1 MAKST
6 REIKRRIRSIYGTM
20 KITSAMELVASAKLV
35 KARERLIKTIPY
47 YSTIHRNFQ
56 ETYAA
61 IYKLDHPLLNEREI
75 HSTLYIVISD
85 DRGLAGGYNNNIARL
100 VEDEITKSGKRGNLI
115 LVGSKAIDYFQRE
128 KHKIEE
134 KFTGITEEPDYKDA
148 ETLADIALDL
158 YANNWVD
165 EIKVAYTRFINN
177 MHQEPAIIKLLPVE
191 LPNAAYIEKQYI
203 EFEPSPEK
211 VLDYLIPKYLASS
224 IYGALV
230 EASCSEQAA
239 RTNAMGIA
247 TENAK
252 EMIEELKI
260 TYNRARQTAIT
271 TEITEIVSGSEVI
284 NNER

>member
-20 KITSAMELVASAKLV
+20 KITSAMELVSSAKLV
-35 KARERLIKTIPY
+35 KARERLIKTRPY

-56 ETYAA
+56 ETYQA
-61 IYKLDHPLLNEREI
+61 INKLNHPLLNERQV
-75 HSTLYIVISD
+75 HSSLYIIISD

-100 VEDEITKSGKRGNLI
+100 VEEEIRKTGNRANLI
-115 LVGSKAIDYFQRE
+115 LIGSKAIDYFQKG

-134 KFTGITEEPDYKDA
+134 KYIGITEEPDFKDA
-148 ETLADIALDL
+148 ETIASRALDL
-158 YANNWVD
+158 YENNWVD
-165 EIKVAYTRFINN
+165 EIKVAFTKFINN
-177 MHQEPAIIKLLPVE
+177 MHQEPEIIRLLPVE
-191 LPNAAYIEKQYI
+191 HKDADTPPEKKYI
-203 EFEPSPEK
+203 EFEPSPEV
-211 VLDYLIPKYLASS
+211 VLDYLIPKYVAAS

-239 RTNAMGIA
+239 RTNSMGIA

-271 TEITEIVSGSEVI
+271 TEITEIVSGSLGS
-284 NNER
+284 

>member
-35 KARERLIKTIPY
+35 KARERLIKTRPY

-56 ETYAA
+56 ETYSS
-61 IYKLDHPLLNEREI
+61 INKLNHPLLNERDI
-75 HSTLYIVISD
+75 HSSLYIIISD

-100 VEDEITKSGKRGNLI
+100 VEDEIRKTGNRANLI
-115 LVGSKAIDYFQRE
+115 LIGSKAIDYFQKS

-134 KFTGITEEPDYKDA
+134 KLTGITEEPDFKDA
-148 ETLADIALDL
+148 ESIAARALDL
-158 YANNWVD
+158 YENNWVD

-177 MHQEPAIIKLLPVE
+177 MHQEPEIIRLLPIDHQE
-191 LPNAAYIEKQYI
+191 EYSLSEKQYI
-203 EFEPSPEK
+203 EFEPSPEV
-211 VLDYLIPKYLASS
+211 VLDYLIPKYVASS

-252 EMIEELKI
+252 EMIEELRI

-271 TEITEIVSGSEVI
+271 TEINEIVSGTMGS
-284 NNER
+284 

>member
-35 KARERLIKTIPY
+35 KARERIIKARPY

-56 ETYAA
+56 ETYLS
-61 IYKLDHPLLNEREI
+61 INKINHPLLNEREI
-75 HSTLYIVISD
+75 HSSLYIIISD

-100 VEDEITKSGKRGNLI
+100 VEDEIRKTGNRANLFLI
-115 LVGSKAIDYFQRE
+115 GSKAIDYFQKG

-134 KFTGITEEPDYKDA
+134 KYTGITEEPDFKDA
-148 ETLADIALDL
+148 ESIAARALDL
-158 YANNWVD
+158 YENNWVD

-177 MHQEPAIIKLLPVE
+177 MQQEPEIIRLLPVDPQE
-191 LPNAAYIEKQYI
+191 EYSPYEKQLI
-203 EFEPSPEK
+203 EFEPSPEV
-211 VLDYLIPKYLASS
+211 VLDYLIPKYVSSS

-271 TEITEIVSGSEVI
+271 TEINEIVSGSMGS
-284 NNER
+284 